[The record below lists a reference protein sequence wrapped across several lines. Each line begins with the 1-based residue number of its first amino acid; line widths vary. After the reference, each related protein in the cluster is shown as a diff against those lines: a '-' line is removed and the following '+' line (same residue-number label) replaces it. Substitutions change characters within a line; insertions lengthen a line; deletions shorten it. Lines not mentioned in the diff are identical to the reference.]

1 MNPSFYS
8 TVTLINR
15 IFSFSKPPVQ
25 PYNSMRRLQPACGFQ
40 AGAGLKKMEQLV
52 VTRESIEAYERRT
65 GFAGTGE
72 FFLQK
77 GLFVLVERE
86 TQKNKVGSPRTSTS
100 STTSGTEEPKIS
112 SPRRI
117 KNVWVSEQVGRAK
130 GVA

>member
-1 MNPSFYS
+1 
-8 TVTLINR
+8 
-15 IFSFSKPPVQ
+15 
-25 PYNSMRRLQPACGFQ
+25 
-40 AGAGLKKMEQLV
+40 MEQLV

-65 GFAGTGE
+65 GFVGIGE

-100 STTSGTEEPKIS
+100 STTSGAEEPKIS
-112 SPRRI
+112 SPLRI
-117 KNVWVSEQVGRAK
+117 KNVWVSTHGTRAK